1 MSSLHQIVCKES
13 LNCFKI
19 SHMII
24 IPTLRKRK
32 KQTTDNIKQQQKK
45 TASFYLFF
53 CHLGHM
59 ELSLYEN
66 L

>member
-13 LNCFKI
+13 LKI